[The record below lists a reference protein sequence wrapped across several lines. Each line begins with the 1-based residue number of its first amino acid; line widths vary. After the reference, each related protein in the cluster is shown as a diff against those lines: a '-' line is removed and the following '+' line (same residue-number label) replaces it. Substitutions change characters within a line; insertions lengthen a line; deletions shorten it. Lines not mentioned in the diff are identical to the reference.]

1 MARSKRDKFLIEYMR
16 ANFTQ
21 EDLNIKMRKIGLA
34 SQQIT
39 IINLIVYNWYQIPR
53 ICQTMGLSKTP
64 VNNRKRLALDKI
76 DKFIISPLLNQ
87 D

>member
-1 MARSKRDKFLIEYMR
+1 MARSSRDKFLIEYMR

-21 EDLNIKMRKIGLA
+21 ERLNLEMRRIGLA

-39 IINLIVYNWYQIPR
+39 IINLLVYSWYQIPK
-53 ICQTMGLSKTP
+53 ICQIMGLSKTP

-76 DKFIISPLLNQ
+76 DKFIISPLINQ

>member
-1 MARSKRDKFLIEYMR
+1 MR
-16 ANFTQ
+16 ANFNQ

-76 DKFIISPLLNQ
+76 DKFIISPLVNQ